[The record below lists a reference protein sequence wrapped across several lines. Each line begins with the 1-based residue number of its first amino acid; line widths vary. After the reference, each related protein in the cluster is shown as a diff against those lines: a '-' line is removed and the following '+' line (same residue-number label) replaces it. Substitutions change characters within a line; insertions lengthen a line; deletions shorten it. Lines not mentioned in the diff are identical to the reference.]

1 MVKVLIVD
9 DERNIREGIKK
20 LIDWESLNCEVVGAC
35 VNGVSALEFIEKNP
49 VDMVVTDIKMPVMD
63 GLELSRHIRDEYPEI
78 KVIILTAYSEFDMAK
93 KAITFNVTD
102 FIIKND
108 FMDEL
113 PKAVEKNVAAINA
126 KRDEKKENSGDE
138 IHSDDRYFM
147 SILKSLVT
155 DTELSKED
163 ITGFEN
169 SNLVICACEINRYE
183 GDSNTE
189 RNLYEMFNNILKI
202 GLKNCRFTTIS
213 VNQSLLIIGL
223 SYEKNSGMNI
233 NRVVECFSNILI
245 MVEEFMRIEIKI
257 GISSELPEIATI
269 KEGYMEAKDA
279 LSKIDG
285 KGCALKIYEG
295 SIGRNSGEFLDVDG
309 FSEKICEFTFDERSD
324 NAVNVLHD
332 FVGKLKASG
341 CSFEQCKLYMLVIYS
356 TIIHKAVR
364 YQLNVDLDFN
374 DYEKEIYKK
383 VQSSNT
389 ITSLEKIGEILISEI
404 RSICIGKKNFKN
416 ELVKKVDD
424 CIKSN
429 YKKELTLQKISKE
442 IYLNSSYVSRAYKK
456 MTGNT
461 VTEAITLYRVNK
473 AKELLKNTNMK
484 IYEVAEDV
492 GFKDAAYFT
501 NVFVKY
507 TSLNPSDFR
516 QGH

>member
-9 DERNIREGIKK
+9 DERNIREGIQK
-20 LIDWESLNCEVVGAC
+20 LIDWESLKCEVIGAC
-35 VNGVSALEFIEKNP
+35 VNGVSALEFIEKNE

-63 GLELSRHIRDEYPEI
+63 GLELSKHIRDEYPDI

-113 PKAVEKNVAAINA
+113 PKAVEKNVAAITA
-126 KRDEKKENSGDE
+126 KREEKKESTADE
-138 IHSDDRYFM
+138 IHSDDRYFI

-155 DTELSKED
+155 DTEISGED

-183 GDSNTE
+183 GDTNTE
-189 RNLYEMFNNILKI
+189 RNLYEMFNNILRI

-223 SYEKNSGMNI
+223 SYEKNTAMNI
-233 NRVVECFSNILI
+233 NRVVEYFSNILI

-257 GISSELPEIATI
+257 GISSEIPEISMI
-269 KEGYMEAKDA
+269 KSGYAEAKDA

-285 KGCALKIYEG
+285 RGCALKVYEG
-295 SIGRNSGEFLDVDG
+295 SLTENNGEFLDVDG
-309 FSEKICEFTFDERSD
+309 YSEKICEYTFDEKNDS
-324 NAVNVLHD
+324 AVNVLAD
-332 FVGKLKASG
+332 FTGKLKASG

-374 DYEKEIYKK
+374 DYEKKIYKK

-389 ITSLEKIGEILISEI
+389 ITSLQDIGEELINEI

-424 CIKSN
+424 CIKKN

-442 IYLNSSYVSRAYKK
+442 IFLNSSYVSRAYKK

-461 VTEAITLYRVNK
+461 VTEAITVYRVNK
-473 AKELLKNTNMK
+473 AKEMLKNTNMK
-484 IYEVAEDV
+484 IYEVAEEV

-507 TSLNPSDFR
+507 TNHNPSDFR
-516 QGH
+516 QGV